1 MAHPTKEWLL
11 REYILQHHSLPI
23 KITLIEVLDLIS
35 LAVNYIADKDYKAF
49 HRGIREVVCSNPD
62 LITQDEK
69 IFVDQFILYIQALS
83 FPVR

>member
-1 MAHPTKEWLL
+1 MARPTKEWLL

-23 KITLIEVLDLIS
+23 KVTIIEVLDLIS
-35 LAVNYIADKDYKAF
+35 LAVDYMANKDYKAF

-69 IFVDQFILYIQALS
+69 IFVDQFISHIQTLS